1 MSPKRRTSADE
12 PYLLVR
18 SSASDLVPGQKIA
31 EHEHGWH
38 QLIHASSGVLM
49 VWTERGSWVV
59 PSSWAVWVPAG
70 VRHRIRAAAPSAFRT
85 IYVAPGCFPGMPDAC
100 AAITV
105 SPLMRELILRVV
117 ALGMLD
123 GRDAVEA
130 AAAILLIDEIRT
142 SPVPPFGLP
151 EPATDATRQVVE
163 RLFAGRDASLPEL
176 AREAG
181 MSPRTLERRFLAETG
196 MSIGRWRRRGSM
208 LAAVER
214 LAAGASVK
222 QAAAAAGYA
231 APSAFVAAF
240 RAEFGETPGRYFAGD
255 QARDATGKLTRS

>member
-1 MSPKRRTSADE
+1 MSPKRRAAADE

-18 SSASDLVPGQKIA
+18 SSASDLAPGQRIG
-31 EHEHGWH
+31 EHAHGWH
-38 QLIHASSGVLM
+38 QLIHAASGVLM

-85 IYVAPGCFPGMPDAC
+85 VYVAPGCFPDMPEAC

-105 SPLMRELILRVV
+105 SPLMRELVLRVI

-123 GRDAVEA
+123 GRDPVEA
-130 AAAILLIDEIRT
+130 AAAILLIDEVRA

-151 EPATDATRQVVE
+151 EPASDATRRVVE
-163 RLFAGRDASLPEL
+163 RLFAGGRDAGLATL

-196 MSIGRWRRRGSM
+196 MSLGRWRRRGSM

-214 LAAGASVK
+214 LAGGASVK

-231 APSAFVAAF
+231 TPSAFVAAF
-240 RAEFGETPGRYFAGD
+240 RAEFGETPGRYFGHDKVA
-255 QARDATGKLTRS
+255 

>member
-1 MSPKRRTSADE
+1 MSPKRRTPDA

-18 SSASDLVPGQKIA
+18 SSASDLAPGQKIA

-59 PSSWAVWVPAG
+59 PSRWAVWVPAG
-70 VRHRIRAAAPSAFRT
+70 VRHRIRAAAPSTFRT
-85 IYVAPGCFPGMPDAC
+85 VYVAPGCFPGMPEAC

-105 SPLMRELILRVV
+105 SPLMRELILRVA

-123 GRDAVEA
+123 GRDPVEA
-130 AAAILLIDEIRT
+130 AAAILLIDAIRS

-151 EPATDATRQVVE
+151 EPATDATRRVVE
-163 RLFAGRDASLPEL
+163 RLFSEGRDATLPVL

-214 LAAGASVK
+214 LAGGASVT

-240 RAEFGETPGRYFAGD
+240 RAEFGETPGRYFGAD
-255 QARDATGKLTRS
+255 KVA